1 MSKQKSN
8 QRRRKARRS
17 PLPVPLLIA
26 VGGVILL
33 GAALFAFWRS
43 QQPSGGTVPVE
54 VSGQPSLKVDQE
66 FVDFGEVK
74 VDEMVS
80 VTFTLSNVGD
90 ETLRFEARP
99 YVEVV
104 EGC

>member
-1 MSKQKSN
+1 MSKNKAH
-8 QRRRKARRS
+8 QRRRSSPRS
-17 PLPVPLLIA
+17 QLPLPLLIA
-26 VGGVILL
+26 LGGVLLL

-43 QQPSGGTVPVE
+43 QQPADETVPVE
-54 VSGQPSLKVDQE
+54 VSGQPALKVDQE
-66 FVDFGEVK
+66 LVDFGDVK

-90 ETLRFEARP
+90 ETLSFAARP